1 MHHPAAA
8 LSADYRKKLAAT
20 GLTPLWEHLSGALP
34 HGRPAGLTV
43 ANLWRYRDIRPL
55 LLQAGEQVPVEKAER
70 RVLVLSDPGRG
81 PAAMQATGGVYAGI
95 QLILPG
101 ETAPTHRHSPSAARV
116 VIEGN
121 GGFTV
126 VNGQR
131 CDMERGDVILTPSGQ
146 WHDHG
151 HQGTGPVTWL
161 DVLDLPVFT
170 AVEASYAQA
179 GTPGCNAEDTLA
191 TLQSRLL
198 ADGLAIPPA
207 MQRAHPYPM
216 LRFPWQ
222 RTRAGLLELARHA
235 ADGAAVELSYVNPET
250 GQSCLPVIGFTA
262 TLLPAGRARTPV
274 PRSPAAVFHVIEGN
288 GESTIDGQSFAW
300 SAGDTF
306 TAPAFAEISH
316 RADVHGGPSCL
327 LRIDDEPLHRKLG
340 FFQERHFA

>member
-1 MHHPAAA
+1 MHETTG
-8 LSADYRKKLAAT
+8 LSAAYREQLASA

-34 HGRPAGLTV
+34 HGRPAGLTR
-43 ANLWRYRDIRPL
+43 ANHWRYRDIRPL

-81 PAAMQATGGVYAGI
+81 PTAMQATGGIYAGI

-131 CDMERGDVILTPSGQ
+131 CEMERGDVILTPSGQ

-151 HQGTGPVTWL
+151 HHGAGPFTWL

-170 AVEASYAQA
+170 AVEASYAEA
-179 GTPGCNAEDTLA
+179 ATPGCNVEDALA
-191 TLQSRLL
+191 SLQSRLL
-198 ADGLAIPPA
+198 RDGLSVPA
-207 MQRAHPYPM
+207 ALRRPNPYPM

-222 RTRAGLLELARHA
+222 RTRAALLDLARHA
-235 ADGAAVELSYVNPET
+235 PAGAPIEVAYVNPET
-250 GQSCLPVIGFTA
+250 GESCLPIMGFTA
-262 TLLPAGRARTPV
+262 MLLPAGRTLSPMQ
-274 PRSPAAVFHVIEGN
+274 RSPGAVFHVIEGS
-288 GESTIDGQSFAW
+288 GETTVDGKPFSW

-306 TAPAFAEISH
+306 TAPAFADLAH
-316 RADVHGGPSCL
+316 RAEIHGGPGFL

-340 FFQERHFA
+340 FFQERKFA